1 MDGGSQQQRQLLM
14 AVQAQAAMINMS
26 LNITKVAFE
35 RCIRGTPSAELT
47 NREQTCVRDVASAYT
62 TAQQAVNNTSG

>member
-1 MDGGSQQQRQLLM
+1 
-14 AVQAQAAMINMS
+14 MS